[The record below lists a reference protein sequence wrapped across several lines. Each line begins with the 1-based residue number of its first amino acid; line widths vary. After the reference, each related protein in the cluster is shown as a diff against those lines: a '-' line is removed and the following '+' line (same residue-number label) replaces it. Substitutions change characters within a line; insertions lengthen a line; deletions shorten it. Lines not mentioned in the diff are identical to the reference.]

1 MDTRSRLSIA
11 GLICLL
17 PAAPLAARLAHLQV
31 LQHRELESRADGAMK
46 RTAQDEPPRAPI
58 VDREGR
64 VLAESLPVWSC
75 FVDKAMVKDLPA
87 LAGKL
92 APALRLGHAE
102 ALSKLKA
109 KGRFARMADKLDFD
123 TAQAV
128 RALKLDSV
136 GIASGSERFYPN
148 GDLAR
153 GLLGAVG
160 SERRGLAGVELAA
173 DERLKGQA
181 GVVKLMRDGSGKH
194 VYKGDDGRAR
204 RAEPLRLSIDRSAQ
218 FFAHE
223 ALEEAA
229 ASKGMRAGMVAV
241 QDPRTGEILALATYP
256 EDPLRSPAVQDPYE
270 PGSTFKTITIAAAL
284 ESGTARPE
292 DTVFC
297 ENGKYELAPGVTIS
311 DHEPLGEAS
320 VREVLEQ
327 SSNIGTAK
335 IVERVGAERW
345 YRMSRAF
352 GFASRTGVGLPGEA
366 SGELKPLA
374 DLTRVGLAASSY
386 GYGVSATPLQVL
398 SAYSAV
404 ANGGLLMEPTIFAGR
419 EPVAVRR
426 VASAPTIAV
435 LKSMLEGVV
444 EKGTGLSARI
454 PGYRIAGKTGTS
466 RKLDKVT
473 KKYSTSSY
481 VASFAGFLP
490 ASDPRWTILVIIDEP
505 KGLYYGSQ
513 TAAPIFQ
520 RVAQRLL
527 ALKGVP
533 PDAPLPKVAASR

>member
-46 RTAQDEPPRAPI
+46 RSAQDEPPRAPI

-109 KGRFARMADKLDFD
+109 KGRFAQMGSKLDFD

-128 RALKLDSV
+128 RALKLDPV
-136 GIASGSERFYPN
+136 GIVSGEERFYPN

-181 GVVKLMRDGSGKH
+181 GRVELMRDGSGKH

-204 RAEPLRLSIDRSAQ
+204 QAEPLRLSIDRSAQ

-270 PGSTFKTITIAAAL
+270 PGSTFKTITVAAAL

-292 DTVFC
+292 DMVFC
-297 ENGKYELAPGVTIS
+297 ENGKYELAPGVVIS

-404 ANGGLLMEPTIFAGR
+404 ANGGTLMEPTIFAGR

-426 VASAPTIAV
+426 VASAPTIAT
-435 LKSMLEGVV
+435 LKAMLEGVV

-533 PDAPLPKVAASR
+533 PDAPLPKVAAAR